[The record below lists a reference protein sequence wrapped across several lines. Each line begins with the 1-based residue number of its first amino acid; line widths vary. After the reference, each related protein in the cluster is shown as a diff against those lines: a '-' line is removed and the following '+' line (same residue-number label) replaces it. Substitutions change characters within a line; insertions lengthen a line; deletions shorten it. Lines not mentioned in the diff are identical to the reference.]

1 MRLKDKLPLSY
12 LLFTTR
18 GRIPRSTYWL
28 VSAFIRSTF
37 YVLHTLLR
45 NFVGESKSNYR
56 VKNLLYLL
64 SLLTLLACSEKKTAT
79 QETASGQT
87 QVKPNAGP
95 EPPIAPSSDKPTL
108 SRTNAGKW
116 LYEKT
121 VDQEGQPIYKAS
133 TISPTL
139 LQFDFPYAGGSMATL
154 TIRKRDSGTHV
165 YIQMSKGQFNRSFQG
180 GKARIR
186 FDGNAAITYG
196 VSAAENGSANIIFFD
211 QEQVLINKMKRAR
224 NIVVDIEF
232 AGQGSRQIEFQTAGL
247 TWNH

>member
-1 MRLKDKLPLSY
+1 MYTEKNSCAH
-12 LLFTTR
+12 LLFSVYIGENKTTQ
-18 GRIPRSTYWL
+18 
-28 VSAFIRSTF
+28 
-37 YVLHTLLR
+37 R
-45 NFVGESKSNYR
+45 NM
-56 VKNLLYLL
+56 KNPLYLL
-64 SLLTLLACSEKKTAT
+64 SLLTLLACSEKRTAT

-95 EPPIAPSSDKPTL
+95 EPPVAPSSDKPVVNE
-108 SRTNAGKW
+108 SNAGKW

-121 VDQEGQPIYKAS
+121 VDKEGHPVHKAS

-139 LQFDFPYAGGSMATL
+139 LNFDFPYAGGSTATL
-154 TIRKRDSGTHV
+154 TIRKRDSGTHA
-165 YIQMSKGQFNRSFQG
+165 YIQVSRGQFNRSFQG

-186 FDGNAAITYG
+186 FDENPAITYG

-224 NIVVDIEF
+224 SMVVDIEF
-232 AGQGSRQIEFQTAGL
+232 AGQGNRQIEFRTAGL